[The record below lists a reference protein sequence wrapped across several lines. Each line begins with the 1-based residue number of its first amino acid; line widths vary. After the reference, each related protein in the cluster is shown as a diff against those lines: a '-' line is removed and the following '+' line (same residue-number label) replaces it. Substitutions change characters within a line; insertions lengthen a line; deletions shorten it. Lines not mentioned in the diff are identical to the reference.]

1 MARCFNNGKPNL
13 AMSDKIYNTKTKT
26 IFYHNKNQFNLG
38 KLSNH
43 NKSICYDSNGIKKTS
58 NYNQLLS
65 LNYGMFLCENCNTT
79 PPPHTKY
86 GPNMIMNIIEPSSVL
101 INLSLN
107 AANNNTNNY
116 YLTDNSSQLL
126 YPYHL
131 ASRLDPNNRIVGDI
145 TDCNKKNYLNLVDI
159 SNNSLNMQYN
169 YLNDFSFPSRIT
181 L

>member
-1 MARCFNNGKPNL
+1 
-13 AMSDKIYNTKTKT
+13 
-26 IFYHNKNQFNLG
+26 
-38 KLSNH
+38 
-43 NKSICYDSNGIKKTS
+43 
-58 NYNQLLS
+58 
-65 LNYGMFLCENCNTT
+65 T